1 MREHAGPTLQV
12 RTVRKRGWPK
22 PPSKFLAELKEEQSP
37 DSLAAHESPRTSAQC
52 LVLY

>member
-1 MREHAGPTLQV
+1 MREHADPILQV

-22 PPSKFLAELKEEQSP
+22 PPSKFLAELKEQSP